1 MKYRT
6 AQDDAPTLGGAIA
19 LHVKMDGI
27 LPTLV
32 KSFYFFLFCLQ
43 TVPMTNKTHQGPD

>member
-6 AQDDAPTLGGAIA
+6 AQDDVPQLGGAIA
-19 LHVKMDGI
+19 LCVKVDRT

-32 KSFYFFLFCLQ
+32 KSFYFFLSCLW